1 VLAIVLLLL
10 ALPVAAALVSLRAPL
25 MAARTATAISGAAC
39 FALVLALVPEAA
51 HRDLQYWTYLR
62 VDALSAVFLLATGF
76 LYAAVAAYSIG
87 YLSPGTHDHGA
98 HDHGARGEA
107 SPRYTRRFW
116 VGLNL
121 FAWAMLA
128 APLMSSLALLWVA
141 IEVTT
146 VISAL
151 LVAIEDTDGAA
162 EAAWKYVL
170 IASAGLGLALL
181 ATIFAYY
188 AGAQVLGQ
196 SYDLAFTPLL
206 HVAARLPHAAVQLAF
221 VLAVLGFGTKMGLV
235 PVHTWLPDA
244 HSEAPTPVS
253 ALLSGSLL
261 AVSFYAILRYYQV
274 AAAALGPGFPR
285 GVLLVFGVTS
295 LLLAA
300 LYLFGQRDIKR
311 LLAYSSVE
319 HMGILAIGVS
329 FGAPIA
335 LAGVL
340 LHVLGHAAA
349 KGNAFMGAGVI
360 VAKFGTKRISAIR
373 GGLDLLPWSGPL
385 FLLAVLALGAMP
397 PFGIFRSEFEIVEGG
412 FAASSHIAAAILI
425 IGVTVAFF
433 GLAASTTPMLMLPR
447 VPGGPRAAEP
457 VLVAAQAT
465 GPAADAAGQ
474 PGGAGTSDSGVS
486 GVGASRPALRRG
498 EPSAWMVVPVVAG
511 ALALLLL
518 GVHPPAELTD
528 LLARAVR
535 ELGGVALW
543 PRLSARGPWP
553 ACRPCGMS

>member
-1 VLAIVLLLL
+1 MLVVVLLLGL
-10 ALPVAAALVSLRAPL
+10 LPVAAALVCLRAPL
-25 MAARTATAISGAAC
+25 AVARAVTVISGVAC
-39 FALVLALVPEAA
+39 LGLVLAVAPATA
-51 HRDLQYWTYLR
+51 HRDLAYLGFLR
-62 VDALSAVFLLATGF
+62 IDALSTVFLLATGF
-76 LYAAVAAYSIG
+76 LYAAVAVYSIG
-87 YLSPGTHDHGA
+87 YLSHDPGTPGRADAGQ
-98 HDHGARGEA
+98 ARYA
-107 SPRYTRRFW
+107 RRFW
-116 VGLNL
+116 VGVNL

-128 APLMSSLALLWVA
+128 APMMSSLALLWVA

-151 LVAIEDTDGAA
+151 LVAIENTRGSA

-196 SYDLAFTPLL
+196 SYDLAFSPLL
-206 HVAARLPHAAVQLAF
+206 HVAGRLPHAPVQLAF
-221 VLAVLGFGTKMGLV
+221 VLAVLGFGTKMGLF

-253 ALLSGSLL
+253 AMLSGSLL
-261 AVSFYAILRYYQV
+261 AVSFYAILRFYQV
-274 AAAALGPGFPR
+274 AAAALGSRFPR
-285 GVLLVFGVTS
+285 DVLLVFGVAS

-311 LLAYSSVE
+311 FLAYSSVE

-340 LHVLGHAAA
+340 LHVLAHAAA
-349 KGNAFMGAGVI
+349 KGNAFMGAGVL
-360 VAKFGTKRISAIR
+360 VRKFGTKQISQIR
-373 GGLDLLPWSGPL
+373 GGLDALPWSGPL

-412 FAASSHIAAAILI
+412 FASRSDVTAAILI

-433 GLAASTTPMLMLPR
+433 GLAATTTQMLLLPA
-447 VPGGPRAAEP
+447 GAAEAAGDRAGAAP
-457 VLVAAQAT
+457 VPALTAAG
-465 GPAADAAGQ
+465 GPAAAAG
-474 PGGAGTSDSGVS
+474 ARD
-486 GVGASRPALRRG
+486 RPAGPVPAAGRGDRRARPAPPRG
-498 EPSAWMVVPVVAG
+498 EPSAWMVVPVAVG
-511 ALALLLL
+511 AVVLIVL

-535 ELGGVALW
+535 ELSGVA
-543 PRLSARGPWP
+543 
-553 ACRPCGMS
+553 

>member
-1 VLAIVLLLL
+1 MAAVLMLLFT
-10 ALPVAAALVSLRAPL
+10 LPVAAALVCLRAPI
-25 MAARTATAISGAAC
+25 AAAPIATAVCGTAC
-39 FALVLALVPEAA
+39 FGLVLALVPAA
-51 HRDLQYWTYLR
+51 ASADVQYLRFLR
-62 VDALSAVFLLATGF
+62 VDALSVVFLLATGF
-76 LYAAVAAYSIG
+76 LYAAVSVYAIG
-87 YLSPGTHDHGA
+87 YLSGHEDA
-98 HDHGARGEA
+98 A
-107 SPRYTRRFW
+107 SRSYSRRFW

-128 APLMSSLALLWVA
+128 APMMSNLALLWIA

-170 IASAGLGLALL
+170 LASAGLGLALL

-196 SYDLAFTPLL
+196 SYDLGFVQLL
-206 HVAARLPHAAVQLAF
+206 VVAGRLPHAAVQLAF

-261 AVSFYAILRYYQV
+261 AISFYAILRFYQV
-274 AAAALGPGFPR
+274 AEAALGSRFPR
-285 GVLLVFGVTS
+285 DVLLAFGVAS

-329 FGAPIA
+329 FGAPAA

-340 LHVLGHAAA
+340 LHVLAHATA
-349 KGNAFMGAGVI
+349 KGNAFMGAGVL
-360 VAKFGTKRISAIR
+360 VRKFGTKRISGVR

-385 FLLAVLALGAMP
+385 FLLAIFALGAMP
-397 PFGIFRSEFEIVEGG
+397 PFGLFRSEFEIVAGG
-412 FAASSHIAAAILI
+412 LGSGSYVAAAILI
-425 IGVTVAFF
+425 IAVTVAFL
-433 GLAASTTPMLMLPR
+433 GLAAATTRPMMR
-447 VPGGPRAAEP
+447 PG
-457 VLVAAQAT
+457 
-465 GPAADAAGQ
+465 
-474 PGGAGTSDSGVS
+474 
-486 GVGASRPALRRG
+486 RPALARG
-498 EPSAWMVVPVVAG
+498 EPSAWMVIPVAAG
-511 ALALLLL
+511 AIALLVL
-518 GVHPPAELTD
+518 GIHPPAELTELFSRAIR
-528 LLARAVR
+528 LLSGAT
-535 ELGGVALW
+535 
-543 PRLSARGPWP
+543 S
-553 ACRPCGMS
+553 